1 MDTYGFMII
10 HYKQTH
16 TGACLNTYNFKR
28 EVETKKY
35 YFPVECFKKFNP
47 CKLTNYFYYDG
58 CISESPYDCCLAI
71 QKYEFVYLGKF
82 NKINPNQI
90 NFDLLENFN
99 IHESR
104 DLKKFFAAL
113 ILKNI

>member
-1 MDTYGFMII
+1 MDTYGFIII

-16 TGACLNTYNFKR
+16 TGACLNAFDFKK
-28 EVETKKY
+28 EIETEKY
-35 YFPVECFKKFNP
+35 YFPVKHFKNFNP
-47 CKLTNYFYYDG
+47 AKLTNYFYYDG
-58 CISESPYDCCLAI
+58 CISESPYDCCFAI

-82 NKINPNQI
+82 KKSNPKVI
-90 NFDLLENFN
+90 NFDLLESINF
-99 IHESR
+99 HETY